1 MNPAPASRALTA
13 PHIER
18 APMRAHPWFGL
29 WRGLLMAVLPGMQ
42 FFWSLHNPPPWVHA
56 ARRRRRMLLLV
67 VALFASMALALLLA
81 AAPPSPSIAWM
92 LHAALGVLLLAW
104 VGAGLATALM
114 GAMVLLRGDAHGLN
128 LRQPQAPIDARARTA
143 IVMPICN
150 EDIATVFSGL
160 RATCESLT
168 ATGALRLFDF
178 YILSDTTD
186 PALRAAELRAWERLR
201 AMLGDG
207 PVGAGGRVF
216 YRWRRRRTKRKA
228 GNVADFCRR
237 WGQRYRYMVVLDA
250 DSAMRG
256 ETLVSLVRLM
266 EENPEAGIVQT
277 LPQAYGHSTLHA
289 RVQQFAG
296 RVTGRLF
303 ALGMAYWQLGE
314 SHYWGH
320 NAILRVEPFMNHCAL
335 APIRGR
341 GALAGDILSHDFV
354 EAAMM
359 RRAGYE
365 VWLAPQLEGSW
376 EQQPPNLLD
385 ELQRDRRWC
394 RGNLQNATLIAEPG
408 WRPVHRTMLA
418 VGALSYL
425 MAPLWLLFV
434 VLGGIAAATGA
445 GDASSGWLWGLTLAL
460 LLLPRLLG
468 VACVRLRGEQA
479 EYGGTFKLA
488 ASALLELLVSAL
500 LAPVRMLA
508 HTAFVLGPLT
518 GLRLEWQSPP
528 RDANVIAWRDAFA
541 RIGLLAAPVMLLVL
555 LALPARELLT
565 PHLAA
570 LMLPL
575 TLAVPLAVIGSH
587 PRLGAFLRRLRMLW
601 VPQEHRPPRTL
612 ARAIEQLGFRDLVP
626 PPRPLPLVPS
636 LARSS
641 SRWSMAL
648 ASVMMFTV
656 VGLAPRPAANSE
668 MPAALQTQL
677 DLFAAL
683 QALPRFEPRQLLADN
698 AAPSKRPRAALRTRP
713 ARMID
718 DSLRERARDAV
729 RRSLAAEAFDPV

>member
-1 MNPAPASRALTA
+1 
-13 PHIER
+13 
-18 APMRAHPWFGL
+18 
-29 WRGLLMAVLPGMQ
+29 
-42 FFWSLHNPPPWVHA
+42 
-56 ARRRRRMLLLV
+56 
-67 VALFASMALALLLA
+67 
-81 AAPPSPSIAWM
+81 
-92 LHAALGVLLLAW
+92 
-104 VGAGLATALM
+104 
-114 GAMVLLRGDAHGLN
+114 
-128 LRQPQAPIDARARTA
+128 
-143 IVMPICN
+143 
-150 EDIATVFSGL
+150 
-160 RATCESLT
+160 
-168 ATGALRLFDF
+168 
-178 YILSDTTD
+178 
-186 PALRAAELRAWERLR
+186 
-201 AMLGDG
+201 
-207 PVGAGGRVF
+207 
-216 YRWRRRRTKRKA
+216 
-228 GNVADFCRR
+228 
-237 WGQRYRYMVVLDA
+237 
-250 DSAMRG
+250 
-256 ETLVSLVRLM
+256 
-266 EENPEAGIVQT
+266 
-277 LPQAYGHSTLHA
+277 
-289 RVQQFAG
+289 
-296 RVTGRLF
+296 
-303 ALGMAYWQLGE
+303 
-314 SHYWGH
+314 
-320 NAILRVEPFMNHCAL
+320 
-335 APIRGR
+335 
-341 GALAGDILSHDFV
+341 
-354 EAAMM
+354 
-359 RRAGYE
+359 
-365 VWLAPQLEGSW
+365 
-376 EQQPPNLLD
+376 
-385 ELQRDRRWC
+385 
-394 RGNLQNATLIAEPG
+394 
-408 WRPVHRTMLA
+408 
-418 VGALSYL
+418 
-425 MAPLWLLFV
+425 
-434 VLGGIAAATGA
+434 
-445 GDASSGWLWGLTLAL
+445 
-460 LLLPRLLG
+460 